1 MSTILNVSL
10 KGELVKYHR
19 FSQIKCLFIHISIQT
34 CHITH
39 MLTYIQTI
47 LFSANILLGW
57 FKSNCGFCNY
67 C

>member
-34 CHITH
+34 CHID
-39 MLTYIQTI
+39 TYV
-47 LFSANILLGW
+47 NIYTDHLVL
-57 FKSNCGFCNY
+57 S
-67 C
+67 